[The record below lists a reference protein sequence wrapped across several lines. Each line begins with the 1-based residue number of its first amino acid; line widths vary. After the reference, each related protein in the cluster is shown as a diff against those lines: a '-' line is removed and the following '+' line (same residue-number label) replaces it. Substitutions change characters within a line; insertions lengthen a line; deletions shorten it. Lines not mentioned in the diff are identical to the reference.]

1 MAYPRRASPTC
12 TTKSSAESP
21 LTTRRRTMLK
31 PAVRRAVESTSVAHL
46 ATVLPDG
53 SPHSIPLWVS
63 TLDDKIVFLTG
74 PDSQKARNLRRDA
87 RVALSLAPA
96 DNPYQPVI
104 IRGRVVEW
112 IDGDAG
118 WEIVDRIAMNY
129 IGQPYT
135 RDLDR
140 IVGVIEPDHQTVG
153 VR

>member
-1 MAYPRRASPTC
+1 
-12 TTKSSAESP
+12 
-21 LTTRRRTMLK
+21 MLK

-96 DNPYQPVI
+96 DNPYEPVI

-118 WEIVDRIAMNY
+118 WEIVDRIAMKY